1 MISLEE
7 VKPFAEG
14 GNRVCYIH
22 PDNKNLCLKISKSEV
37 IKKMRSNA
45 PWYKKLRSENSFDD
59 NYREERAYQQ
69 RAIKKNPQKIWKHLA
84 KWYGMVETSIGLAS
98 ETELIRDNKNNIAI
112 TLEKYL
118 FTYGMTDEIK
128 EALKDFES
136 WLRSTLV
143 LTKNIIPHN
152 IVLGYE
158 DDKIILKIV
167 DGLGS
172 KSYLPFTYTSDFFAS
187 KYVERRIELMQSR
200 INWDLTGRK
209 GNWK

>member
-37 IKKMRSNA
+37 VKKMRLNA
-45 PWYKKLRSENSFDD
+45 PWYKKLRSEKSFDD

-84 KWYGMVETSIGLAS
+84 KWYEFVETSKGLAS
-98 ETELIRDNKNNIAI
+98 CTELITNNDKIALN
-112 TLEKYL
+112 LEEYL
-118 FTYGMTDEIK
+118 FSKGRTKEIDK
-128 EALKDFES
+128 ALKEFEIF
-136 WLRSTLV
+136 LKETKL

-152 IVLGYE
+152 LAVKE
-158 DDKIILKIV
+158 DDYGLTLKII

-172 KSYLPFTYTSDFFAS
+172 MSFIPLQEISNALANRYIK
-187 KYVERRIELMQSR
+187 RRIELMYSR
-200 INWDLTGRK
+200 IEWDLSGRK
-209 GNWK
+209 GSWK

>member
-37 IKKMRSNA
+37 VKKMRSNA
-45 PWYKKLRSENSFDD
+45 PWYKKLRSEKSFDD

-84 KWYGMVETSIGLAS
+84 KWYEFVETSKGLAS
-98 ETELIRDNKNNIAI
+98 CTELITNNDKIALN
-112 TLEKYL
+112 LEEYL
-118 FTYGMTDEIK
+118 FSKGRTKEIDK
-128 EALKDFES
+128 ALKEFEIF
-136 WLRSTLV
+136 LKETKL

-152 IVLGYE
+152 LAVKE
-158 DDKIILKIV
+158 DDYGLTLKII

-172 KSYLPFTYTSDFFAS
+172 MSFIPLQEISNALANRYIK
-187 KYVERRIELMQSR
+187 RRIELMYSR
-200 INWDLTGRK
+200 IEWDLSGRK
-209 GNWK
+209 GSWK

>member
-37 IKKMRSNA
+37 VKKMRSNA

-84 KWYGMVETSIGLAS
+84 KWYEFVETSKGLAS
-98 ETELIRDNKNNIAI
+98 CTELITNNDKIALN
-112 TLEKYL
+112 LEEYL
-118 FTYGMTDEIK
+118 FSKGRTKEIDK
-128 EALKDFES
+128 ALKEFEIF
-136 WLRSTLV
+136 LKETKL

-152 IVLGYE
+152 LAVKE
-158 DDKIILKIV
+158 DDYGLTLKII

-172 KSYLPFTYTSDFFAS
+172 MSFIPLPEISNALANRYI
-187 KYVERRIELMQSR
+187 KRRIELMYSR
-200 INWDLTGRK
+200 IEWDLSGRK
-209 GNWK
+209 GSWK

>member
-37 IKKMRSNA
+37 VKKMRSNA
-45 PWYKKLRSENSFDD
+45 PWYKKLRSEKSFDD

-84 KWYGMVETSIGLAS
+84 KWYEFVETSKGLAS
-98 ETELIRDNKNNIAI
+98 CTELITNNDKIALN
-112 TLEKYL
+112 LEEYL
-118 FTYGMTDEIK
+118 FSKGRTKEIDK
-128 EALKDFES
+128 ALKEFEIF
-136 WLRSTLV
+136 LKETKL

-152 IVLGYE
+152 LAVKE
-158 DDKIILKIV
+158 DDYGLTLKII

-172 KSYLPFTYTSDFFAS
+172 MSFIPLPEISNALANRYI
-187 KYVERRIELMQSR
+187 KRRIELMYLR
-200 INWDLTGRK
+200 IEWDLSGRK
-209 GNWK
+209 GSWK

>member
-37 IKKMRSNA
+37 VKKMRSNA
-45 PWYKKLRSENSFDD
+45 PWYKKLRSEKSFDD

-84 KWYGMVETSIGLAS
+84 KWYKFVETSKGWAS
-98 ETELIRDNKNNIAI
+98 CTELITNNDKIALN
-112 TLEKYL
+112 LEEYL
-118 FTYGMTDEIK
+118 FSKGRTKEIDK
-128 EALKDFES
+128 ALKEFEIF
-136 WLRSTLV
+136 LKETKL

-152 IVLGYE
+152 LAVKE
-158 DDKIILKIV
+158 DDYGLTLKII

-172 KSYLPFTYTSDFFAS
+172 MSFIPLQEISNALANRYIKRRLELMYS
-187 KYVERRIELMQSR
+187 RIE
-200 INWDLTGRK
+200 WDLSGRK
-209 GNWK
+209 GSWK

>member
-37 IKKMRSNA
+37 VKKIRSNT
-45 PWYKKLRSENSFDD
+45 PWYKKLRSEKSFDD
-59 NYREERAYQQ
+59 NYREEKAYQQ

-84 KWYGMVETSIGLAS
+84 KWYEFVETSKGLAS
-98 ETELIRDNKNNIAI
+98 CTELITNNDKIALN
-112 TLEKYL
+112 LEEYL
-118 FTYGMTDEIK
+118 FSKGRTKEIDK
-128 EALKDFES
+128 ALKEFEIF
-136 WLRSTLV
+136 LKETKL

-152 IVLGYE
+152 LAVKE
-158 DDKIILKIV
+158 DDYGLTLKII

-172 KSYLPFTYTSDFFAS
+172 MSFIPLPEISNALANRYI
-187 KYVERRIELMQSR
+187 KRRIDLMYSR
-200 INWDLTGRK
+200 IEWDLSGRK
-209 GNWK
+209 GSWK

>member
-37 IKKMRSNA
+37 VKKMRSNA
-45 PWYKKLRSENSFDD
+45 PWYKKLRSEKSFDD

-84 KWYGMVETSIGLAS
+84 KWYEFVETSKGLAS
-98 ETELIRDNKNNIAI
+98 CTELITNNDKIALN
-112 TLEKYL
+112 LEEYL
-118 FTYGMTDEIK
+118 FSKGRTKEIDK
-128 EALKDFES
+128 ALKEFEIF
-136 WLRSTLV
+136 LKETKL

-152 IVLGYE
+152 LAVKE
-158 DDKIILKIV
+158 DDYGLTLKII

-172 KSYLPFTYTSDFFAS
+172 MSFIPLQEISNALANRYIK
-187 KYVERRIELMQSR
+187 RRIDLMYSR
-200 INWDLTGRK
+200 IEWDLSGRK
-209 GNWK
+209 GSWK

>member
-14 GNRVCYIH
+14 GNRACYIH

-37 IKKMRSNA
+37 VKKIRSNM
-45 PWYKKLRSENSFDD
+45 PWYKKLRSEKSFDD

-84 KWYGMVETSIGLAS
+84 KWYEFVETSKGLAS
-98 ETELIRDNKNNIAI
+98 CTELITNNDKIALN
-112 TLEKYL
+112 LEEYL
-118 FTYGMTDEIK
+118 FSKGRTKEIDK
-128 EALKDFES
+128 ALKEFEIF
-136 WLRSTLV
+136 LKETKL

-152 IVLGYE
+152 LAVKE
-158 DDKIILKIV
+158 DDYGLTLKII

-172 KSYLPFTYTSDFFAS
+172 MSFIPLPEISNALANRYI
-187 KYVERRIELMQSR
+187 KRRIELMYSR
-200 INWDLTGRK
+200 IEWDLSGRK
-209 GNWK
+209 GSWK